1 MQADVGVKVTGW
13 AMHARGAPL
22 VPFEYEALAGPGQ
35 ALVEVAACGVCHT
48 DLSFLDDG
56 VPVRHALPLILGHE
70 VSGRVVGLGAG
81 APSSLLGRPVVVPA
95 VIPCGGCHACSNGRG
110 STCRRQVFPGND
122 VHGGF
127 ASHLVVP
134 AHGLCPVDPQ
144 VSDDDLRH
152 LSVVADAVSTA
163 YEAVR
168 RADVAA
174 GDLAVVV
181 GAGGV
186 GGFAVQVARAMGAR
200 VLAIDV
206 DPERLALVAA
216 HGAEWT
222 LDASGLSPQD
232 VKARARAL
240 AKEAALSPAGWKL
253 FETSGT
259 PRGQEAAFALLGPGA
274 HLGVVGYHAGDVT
287 VRLSNLMAFDARAEG
302 VWGCPPAR
310 YPQVLDL
317 IAAGR
322 VVLGP
327 FVETFPLELVNDV
340 LARLRS
346 KALKRRPVLVPGGSA
361 CSTS

>member
-1 MQADVGVKVTGW
+1 MVQTDVGVKVTGW
-13 AMHARGAPL
+13 AMQARGAPL
-22 VPFEYEALAGPGQ
+22 APFEYEATPGPGE

-56 VPVRHALPLILGHE
+56 VPVRHDLPLILGHE
-70 VSGRVVGLGAG
+70 VSGRVVALGPGASAG
-81 APSSLLGRPVVVPA
+81 LLGRSVVVPA
-95 VIPCGGCHACSNGRG
+95 VIPCGGCDACSNNRG
-110 STCRRQVFPGND
+110 SICRRQVFPGND

-127 ASHLVVP
+127 ATHLVVP

-144 VSDDDLRH
+144 VSDDDLRR

-168 RADVAA
+168 RSGLAP
-174 GDLAVVV
+174 GDLAVFV

-186 GGFAVQVARAMGAR
+186 GGFGVQIARAQGAR
-200 VLAIDV
+200 VLALDV
-206 DPERLALVAA
+206 DPERLALAAA

-222 LDASGLSPQD
+222 LDVTGLSPAD
-232 VKARARAL
+232 VKARVRGL
-240 AKEAALSPAGWKL
+240 TKGAALSPAGWKL

-274 HLGVVGYHAGDVT
+274 HLGIVGYHAGDVT

-317 IAAGR
+317 VVSGR
-322 VVLGP
+322 VALAP
-327 FVETFPLELVNDV
+327 FVELFPLDQVNDV
-340 LARLRS
+340 LDRLRRKS
-346 KALKRRPVLVPGGSA
+346 LKRRPVLVPGGSA
-361 CSTS
+361 

>member
-1 MQADVGVKVTGW
+1 MSIEAHRWMMTAVDTPMQ
-13 AMHARGAPL
+13 REN
-22 VPFEYEALAGPGQ
+22 F
-35 ALVEVAACGVCHT
+35 VAAPGAGEVVVAIAGCGVCHT

-56 VPVRHALPLILGHE
+56 VPVRHDLPLILGHE

-81 APSSLLGRPVVVPA
+81 ATASLLGRAVVVPA
-95 VIPCGGCHACSNGRG
+95 VIPCGGCDPCSNNRG
-110 STCRRQVFPGND
+110 SICRRQVFPGND

-127 ASHLVVP
+127 ATHLVVP
-134 AHGLCPVDPQ
+134 AHGLCPVDPS
-144 VSDDDLRH
+144 VSDDDLRR

-168 RADVAA
+168 RSGLAP
-174 GDLAVVV
+174 GDLAVFV

-186 GGFAVQVARAMGAR
+186 GSFGVQVARAQGAR

-206 DPERLALVAA
+206 DPRRLALVAA

-222 LDASGLSPQD
+222 LDATGLGPAD
-232 VKARARAL
+232 VKARVRAL
-240 AKEAALSPAGWKL
+240 TKGAAVSPAGWKI

-259 PRGQEAAFALLGPGA
+259 PRGQETAFALLGPGA

-317 IAAGR
+317 VTSGR
-322 VVLGP
+322 VSLAP
-327 FVETFPLELVNDV
+327 FVEAFPLDQVNDV
-340 LARLRS
+340 LQRLRD
-346 KALKRRPVLVPGGSA
+346 KTLERRPVLVPGASA
-361 CSTS
+361 